1 MKRSVFDN
9 IISFL
14 LGISWAF
21 IVLGAYIIF
30 KIFLFMGVATALFF
44 SILYIILGLF
54 FILLLETMLTYKE
67 RLVESKKQTQ
77 LLKEIRDS
85 IKTPR

>member
-21 IVLGAYIIF
+21 IVLGAYIVF
-30 KIFLFMGVATALFF
+30 KTFLFTGVVSALFF

-67 RLVESKKQTQ
+67 RLDESKKQTQ
-77 LLKEIRDS
+77 LLEDIRDALR
-85 IKTPR
+85 T

>member
-21 IVLGAYIIF
+21 IVLGAYIVF
-30 KIFLFMGVATALFF
+30 KIFLFMGVGSALFF

-67 RLVESKKQTQ
+67 RLNESKKQTQ
-77 LLKEIRDS
+77 LLEEIRDALRS
-85 IKTPR
+85 

>member
-21 IVLGAYIIF
+21 IVLGAYIVF
-30 KIFLFMGVATALFF
+30 KIFLFMGVASALFF

-67 RLVESKKQTQ
+67 RLNESKKQTQ
-77 LLKEIRDS
+77 LLEDIRDALR
-85 IKTPR
+85 T

>member
-21 IVLGAYIIF
+21 IVLGAYIVF
-30 KIFLFMGVATALFF
+30 KIFLFMGVGSALFF

-67 RLVESKKQTQ
+67 RLNESKKQTQ
-77 LLKEIRDS
+77 LLEDIRDALR
-85 IKTPR
+85 T

>member
-21 IVLGAYIIF
+21 IVLGAYIVF
-30 KIFLFMGVATALFF
+30 KIFLFMGAGSALFF
-44 SILYIILGLF
+44 SILYIIFGLF
-54 FILLLETMLTYKE
+54 FVLMLETMLTYKE
-67 RLVESKKQTQ
+67 RLAESKKQTQ
-77 LLKEIRDS
+77 LLEDIRDS
-85 IKTPR
+85 LRT

>member
-21 IVLGAYIIF
+21 IVLGAYIVF
-30 KIFLFMGVATALFF
+30 KIFLFMGVGSALFF
-44 SILYIILGLF
+44 AILYIILGLF

-67 RLVESKKQTQ
+67 RLNESKKQTE
-77 LLKEIRDS
+77 LLEDIRDALR
-85 IKTPR
+85 T

>member
-1 MKRSVFDN
+1 MKRSIFEK

-14 LGISWAF
+14 LGISWTF

-30 KIFLFMGVATALFF
+30 KIFLFMGVGSALFF

-54 FILLLETMLTYKE
+54 LILLLETMLSYKE
-67 RLVESKKQTQ
+67 RLDESKKQTR
-77 LLKEIRDS
+77 LLQEIRDALAD
-85 IKTPR
+85 

>member
-1 MKRSVFDN
+1 MKRSIFEK

-14 LGISWAF
+14 LGISWTF

-30 KIFLFMGVATALFF
+30 KIFLFMGVGSALFF

-54 FILLLETMLTYKE
+54 LVLLLETMLSYKE
-67 RLVESKKQTQ
+67 RLEESKEQTR
-77 LLKEIRDS
+77 LLQEIRDALAD
-85 IKTPR
+85 

>member
-1 MKRSVFDN
+1 MKRSIFDN

-21 IVLGAYIIF
+21 IVLGAYIVF
-30 KIFLFMGVATALFF
+30 KIFLFMGVGSALFF
-44 SILYIILGLF
+44 SILYIVLGLF

-67 RLVESKKQTQ
+67 RLTESKKQTQ
-77 LLKEIRDS
+77 LLEEILDTLR
-85 IKTPR
+85 T

>member
-1 MKRSVFDN
+1 MKRSTYDN

-21 IVLGAYIIF
+21 IVVGAYIVF
-30 KIFLFMGVATALFF
+30 KTFLFMGVVSALFF

-54 FILLLETMLTYKE
+54 FVLLLETMLTYKE
-67 RLVESKKQTQ
+67 RLAESKKQTQ
-77 LLKEIRDS
+77 LLEEIRDS
-85 IKTPR
+85 LKAH

>member
-1 MKRSVFDN
+1 MKRSIFDN

-21 IVLGAYIIF
+21 IVLGAYIVF
-30 KIFLFMGVATALFF
+30 KIFLFMGVASALFF

-54 FILLLETMLTYKE
+54 FVLLLETMLTYKE
-67 RLVESKKQTQ
+67 RLAESKKQTQ
-77 LLKEIRDS
+77 LLEEIRDS
-85 IKTPR
+85 FRS

>member
-21 IVLGAYIIF
+21 IVLGAYIVF
-30 KIFLFMGVATALFF
+30 KTFLFMGVGSALFF

-67 RLVESKKQTQ
+67 RLSESKKQTQ
-77 LLKEIRDS
+77 LLEEIRDALR
-85 IKTPR
+85 T